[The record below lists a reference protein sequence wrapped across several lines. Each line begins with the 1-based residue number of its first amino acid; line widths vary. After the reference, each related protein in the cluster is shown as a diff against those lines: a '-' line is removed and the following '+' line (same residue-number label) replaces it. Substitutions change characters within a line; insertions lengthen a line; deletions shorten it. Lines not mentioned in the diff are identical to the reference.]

1 MSQHISSS
9 VGLNLKNVKSDIFWT
24 QITTKFGSKLQVD
37 LLGAGWC
44 GILPKGDWTLILPC
58 IFDMVVFSA
67 EDWWC
72 FTTLI
77 FYQIE
82 RCRHIACLHKCSF
95 NLISNNCPLSTFA
108 FSKNSTTAIEKQ
120 FKTKTYPLS
129 QNVAQLEPQ
138 KCLEKFLPFF
148 SIWKINS
155 HIIVLFVYRLK
166 QFSKLFFFL
175 RYLPWENMSTWISS
189 LTLFNSKF
197 IFFWKWRKVC
207 KKGFNFKFGKKLGND
222 GL

>member
-1 MSQHISSS
+1 MCHEHETTICKILSALTYNYFFQNVLLKHERFFSKNSKLNYMSQRISSS

-108 FSKNSTTAIEKQ
+108 LSKNSTTAIEKQ
-120 FKTKTYPLS
+120 F
-129 QNVAQLEPQ
+129 
-138 KCLEKFLPFF
+138 
-148 SIWKINS
+148 
-155 HIIVLFVYRLK
+155 
-166 QFSKLFFFL
+166 
-175 RYLPWENMSTWISS
+175 
-189 LTLFNSKF
+189 
-197 IFFWKWRKVC
+197 
-207 KKGFNFKFGKKLGND
+207 
-222 GL
+222 

>member
-1 MSQHISSS
+1 
-9 VGLNLKNVKSDIFWT
+9 
-24 QITTKFGSKLQVD
+24 
-37 LLGAGWC
+37 
-44 GILPKGDWTLILPC
+44 
-58 IFDMVVFSA
+58 MVVFSA

-108 FSKNSTTAIEKQ
+108 LSKNSTTAIEKQ

-166 QFSKLFFFL
+166 QFSKLFSFDICL
-175 RYLPWENMSTWISS
+175 EKIWALKDLHSHSSTLKLYSSENEGKCARRVSILSLEKNWEMTGY
-189 LTLFNSKF
+189 K
-197 IFFWKWRKVC
+197 
-207 KKGFNFKFGKKLGND
+207 
-222 GL
+222 